1 MYVNKNGTVRDLLE
15 KAEKEVN
22 EKATLLITCG
32 NAVLSSLSLST
43 ASELHW
49 KTKVRQ
55 KLFAICRCMF

>member
-32 NAVLSSLSLST
+32 NTVLSSLSLSLYSFRI
-43 ASELHW
+43 ALEN
-49 KTKVRQ
+49 
-55 KLFAICRCMF
+55 

>member
-32 NAVLSSLSLST
+32 NAVLSSLSLYSFRI
-43 ASELHW
+43 ALEN
-49 KTKVRQ
+49 
-55 KLFAICRCMF
+55 